1 MKRLFDLLT
10 AVQALM
16 VLLVPAGLVALAV
29 LLTSKGPVIYWS
41 DRVGRYNKIFKMP
54 KFRTMRIDTPTVATH
69 LINQVIQGH
78 QASMIINSTQGQ
90 WHAQLNRLH

>member
-10 AVQALM
+10 AVQALI

-41 DRVGRYNKIFKMP
+41 DRVGRYNKIFKMCIIFNNISIVFFNNITVYVIYF
-54 KFRTMRIDTPTVATH
+54 KFH
-69 LINQVIQGH
+69 LFN
-78 QASMIINSTQGQ
+78 
-90 WHAQLNRLH
+90 LNHFFVCFK